1 MDSIFAKLKNPT
13 IAGIAGVA
21 AGLLLG
27 LIVGWVLWPVKY
39 VDTTPDSLRADLQ
52 EDYLRMSIDSFE
64 LTGDTELALKRY
76 VNLGEAAGPSLLKIQ
91 QSPGA
96 QDVGAIVTYTQLIDA
111 AVAPETPVT
120 PETPAAGPSWLVY
133 VLGFGLLFIVGV
145 GAAVYLL
152 FFRRGPTSPED
163 MTPAQQARALS
174 RQTEVVDYE
183 AMGQAPPISQF
194 VTTYV
199 IKDDLFDD
207 SFSIDSPSGEFL
219 GECGVGISETIG
231 VGDPKKVTAFEVW
244 LFDKNDIQTVT
255 KVLMSANA
263 FNDLATRQRLAE
275 KGEPVLVESQRQ
287 VVLETQTLQLVAT
300 VSDAAYGDGPLP
312 PSSYFDRLTL
322 ELAVWQKETA

>member
-1 MDSIFAKLKNPT
+1 MDSIFERLKNPVA
-13 IAGIAGVA
+13 AGIAGILG
-21 AGLLLG
+21 GLLVG
-27 LIVGWVLWPVKY
+27 LLIGWVLWPVKY
-39 VDTTPDSLRADLQ
+39 VDTTPDSMRADLQ
-52 EDYLRMSIDSFE
+52 EDYLRMAIDSFQ
-64 LTGDTELALKRY
+64 LTGDTELALRRY
-76 VNLGEAAGPSLLKIQ
+76 ANLGDQAEANLLVVQ
-91 QSPGA
+91 QAPGA
-96 QDVGAIVTYTQLIDA
+96 QDVGTIVTYTQLINA
-111 AVAPETPVT
+111 AMPPETVT

-133 VLGFGLLFIVGV
+133 VIGFGLLFIVGV
-145 GAAVYLL
+145 GAAAYLL
-152 FFRRGPTSPED
+152 LFRRPRTSTAE

-275 KGEPVLVESQRQ
+275 KGEPVLVEPQRQ

-300 VSDAAYGDGPLP
+300 VSDTAYGDGPLP